1 MYVAF
6 MGTSDLFENGSL
18 FEPDVV
24 DLKALEDTRM
34 AILLAAFLEMHEKG
48 FQAASLAQI
57 LKHTGVTKG
66 ALYHHFPSKKDL
78 GYAVVDELLSER
90 MRYFWIEP
98 LKRGA
103 DPVDTLVGILNEGRE
118 RITDR
123 DIQLGCPVNN
133 LAQEMSAIDEG
144 FRQRLGKILTDWR
157 GAIAQSLMNGQQAGQ
172 LKKDFDADAMASFL
186 VSGLQG
192 CIGMAKNAQSHDVI
206 TQCGASL
213 ICILNTLRRNEN

>member
-1 MYVAF
+1 MCDMTTIEV
-6 MGTSDLFENGSL
+6 FEKGSL
-18 FEPDVV
+18 FEPDVT
-24 DLKALEDTRM
+24 DLKKHEDTRE
-34 AILLAAFLEMHEKG
+34 AILLAAFLEIHEKG

-78 GYAVVDELLSER
+78 GYAVVDELLSAR

-98 LKRGA
+98 LEKGT
-103 DPVDTLVGILNEGRE
+103 DTVDTLVGILNSGRA
-118 RITDR
+118 RISER

-133 LAQEMSAIDEG
+133 LAQEMSPIDEG
-144 FRQRLGKILTDWR
+144 FRQRVGKILTDWR
-157 GAIAQSLMNGQQAGQ
+157 GAIAKSLSNGQQAGQ
-172 LKKDFDADAMASFL
+172 LRDDFDADAMASFL

-206 TQCGASL
+206 TQCGTSL
-213 ICILNTLRRNEN
+213 IYLLNTLRRNEN